1 MENIPHILKKKGQ
14 VSIENGLGMLYLFQ
28 QTLLE

>member
-14 VSIENGLGMLYLFQ
+14 VSIENGLGMLRLFQ
-28 QTLLE
+28 HGVLE